1 MSSLDLVYIHIG
13 DSLLKVI
20 DLQEIQGCWT
30 MSKEIT
36 KLIGVKEIDIS
47 SFKDIK
53 VRLLV

>member
-1 MSSLDLVYIHIG
+1 MSSLDLVYIHTG

-20 DLQEIQGCWT
+20 DLQEIQGSWT
-30 MSKEIT
+30 MSKEIA